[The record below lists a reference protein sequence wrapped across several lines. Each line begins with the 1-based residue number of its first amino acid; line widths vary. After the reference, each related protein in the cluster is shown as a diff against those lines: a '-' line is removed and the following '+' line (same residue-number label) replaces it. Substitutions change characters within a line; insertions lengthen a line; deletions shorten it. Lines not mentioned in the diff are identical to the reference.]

1 MEAPAQHPLSDAD
14 LNALLDGEVGAPER
28 AALEQRLQL
37 DPSAQQRLANWRA
50 QRDAIRRLHA
60 GLLQEPIP
68 DALRAA
74 AQQASQ
80 ARGALWSGFRWGGLA
95 ASVLLAFA
103 AGWLSSAQWSGQ
115 HSERLVAS
123 AQTQPVFARDA
134 ALAHA
139 VYTPEQRHPVEV
151 TAAEQAHLVQWLSK
165 RTGRALKV
173 PDLSAQAYQLVGGR
187 LLPGDRGARAQ
198 FMFESTQSG
207 PRITLYMGAVGSAGD
222 PTVQP
227 VPSSTPRSMPAP
239 DQQETAFRFSQDGTV
254 NSFYW
259 VDQGFGYALSG
270 TLTRGDLLTL
280 ARVVYQ
286 QL

>member
-1 MEAPAQHPLSDAD
+1 MEAPAPHPLSDAD
-14 LNALLDGEVGAPER
+14 LNALLDNEVGAPER
-28 AALEQRLQL
+28 AALEARVKL
-37 DPSAQQRLANWRA
+37 DPLAQQRLAAWRA
-50 QRDAIRRLHA
+50 QRDAIRGLHA

-68 DALRAA
+68 EALRAA

-80 ARGALWSGFRWGGLA
+80 ARGTLWSGFRWGGLA

-115 HSERLVAS
+115 RSERLLAS
-123 AQTQPVFARDA
+123 TQTQPVFARDA

-139 VYTPEQRHPVEV
+139 VYAPEQRHPVEV

-187 LLPGDRGARAQ
+187 LLPGDGGARAQ
-198 FMFESTQSG
+198 FMFESTQNG

-222 PTVQP
+222 PAVQA
-227 VPSSTPRSMPAP
+227 VPSSTPRPMPAP
-239 DQQETAFRFSQDGTV
+239 DQQETAFRFSQDGAV

-270 TLTRGDLLTL
+270 TLSRSELLTL
-280 ARVVYQ
+280 ARVVFQ

>member
-1 MEAPAQHPLSDAD
+1 MEAPAPHPLSDAD
-14 LNALLDGEVGAPER
+14 LNVLLDNEAGVPER
-28 AALEQRLQL
+28 AALEARLKL
-37 DPSAQQRLANWRA
+37 DPSAQQRLAAWRT
-50 QRDAIRRLHA
+50 QRDAIRGLHA

-68 DALRAA
+68 EALRAA

-80 ARGALWSGFRWGGLA
+80 ARGTLWSGFRWGGLA
-95 ASVLLAFA
+95 ASVLLAFS

-115 HSERLVAS
+115 RNERLLAS
-123 AQTQPVFARDA
+123 AQAQPVFAHDA

-165 RTGRALKV
+165 RTGRDLRV

-187 LLPGDRGARAQ
+187 LLPGARGARAQ
-198 FMFESTQSG
+198 FMFESTQGG
-207 PRITLYMGAVGSAGD
+207 PRITLYMGAVASTGD
-222 PTVQP
+222 PVVQP
-227 VPSSTPRSMPAP
+227 GPSSAPRPMHAP
-239 DQQETAFRFSQDGTV
+239 DQRETAFRFLQDGPV

-270 TLTRGDLLTL
+270 TLTQGELLAL
-280 ARVVYQ
+280 ARVVYR